1 MIENKPRQKWFHVI
15 GETGCYF
22 LSILHAAE
30 RITGQYIDAFA
41 AFMMA
46 ISKAMVRDDCFVTDP
61 AGLLGY
67 LTGEP
72 WAVTKEAAG
81 YQCRGGEVEIL
92 RYEWQEVGELHGH
105 FVVGNCLGE
114 IEYDPYGESQTVK
127 NGKLVS
133 KRVFRRTQ

>member
-1 MIENKPRQKWFHVI
+1 MIQDKPRQKWFHTI
-15 GETGCYF
+15 GENGCYV

-41 AFMMA
+41 AFMLA
-46 ISKAMVRDDCFVTDP
+46 LSKGLVKDDCFVTDP

-67 LTGEP
+67 LTGET
-72 WAVTKEAAG
+72 WSVTKELPG
-81 YQCRGGEVEIL
+81 YMCKGGEVEIL

-105 FVVGNCLGE
+105 FVGGNGQGE
-114 IEYDPYGESQTVK
+114 IEYDPYGESLTVK

-133 KRVFRRTQ
+133 KRIFRRIV